1 MTVGAWCFVRLHLDC
16 ALDCFCG
23 NEGQVFRGEH
33 EECSVELQ
41 ALELLMQW

>member
-1 MTVGAWCFVRLHLDC
+1 MPVGFVRLQLNC
-16 ALDCFCG
+16 VLVYFCV

-33 EECSVELQ
+33 EECGVELQ